1 MKALWL
7 GGLSRPDIIKPIND
21 FATNVQSWSRGD
33 DKRLSSLIQ
42 YINSTPR
49 YRLVGTI
56 EDDPEHLELR
66 LYVDADFAGGR
77 LTSNST
83 SGWFLVLYGPNT
95 FFPLAWVSKR
105 QTSTSRSTTES
116 EIVSL
121 AHSLYQEGLPA
132 LQLWELLLGRPVALR
147 VLEDNQATIL
157 VVRTGYSPKLRH
169 ITRTHKSNLS
179 GLSEVFQDDSAE
191 LEYCRTDDQ
200 AADIFAKSLPPQE
213 WGPAGIRTDLA
224 NELKSSTE
232 RAAPTRPT

>member
-1 MKALWL
+1 M
-7 GGLSRPDIIKPIND
+7 
-21 FATNVQSWSRGD
+21 
-33 DKRLSSLIQ
+33 
-42 YINSTPR
+42 
-49 YRLVGTI
+49 
-56 EDDPEHLELR
+56 
-66 LYVDADFAGGR
+66 
-77 LTSNST
+77 
-83 SGWFLVLYGPNT
+83 
-95 FFPLAWVSKR
+95 
-105 QTSTSRSTTES
+105 
-116 EIVSL
+116 
-121 AHSLYQEGLPA
+121 
-132 LQLWELLLGRPVALR
+132 ALR
-147 VLEDNQATIL
+147 VLLEDNQAIIL